1 MNKNET
7 KEGVNFPEIS
17 EPLNA
22 LARWTAQSKKRI
34 AFITVGEI
42 APNGFN
48 SRTALLGRTDR
59 IAYVLYGNAQKDE
72 DFATVLNLFSNV
84 KDSPMTA
91 SLLGI
96 TTQLDDETIP
106 THSAKGGEE

>member
-1 MNKNET
+1 MDKNET
-7 KEGVNFPEIS
+7 KEGVKFPEIS

-22 LARWTAQSKKRI
+22 LARWTAQSKRRI

-42 APNGFN
+42 APKGFN

-72 DFATVLNLFSNV
+72 NFATVLDLFSQV
-84 KDSPMTA
+84 KDSPMMA
-91 SLLGI
+91 SLLG
-96 TTQLDDETIP
+96 TATQLDDEILL

>member
-7 KEGVNFPEIS
+7 KEGVKFPEIS

-22 LARWTAQSKKRI
+22 LARWTALSKKRI

-48 SRTALLGRTDR
+48 SCTCLLGRADR

-72 DFATVLNLFSNV
+72 NFATVLDLSSNV
-84 KDSPMTA
+84 KDSPMMA
-91 SLLGI
+91 SLLS
-96 TTQLDDETIP
+96 TTAQLEEETIQ

>member
-1 MNKNET
+1 MNENEN
-7 KEGVNFPEIS
+7 KGGLKFPEIS
-17 EPLNA
+17 EHLQA
-22 LARWTAQSKKRI
+22 LGRWVAQSKKRV

-72 DFATVLNLFSNV
+72 DVATVLDLFSNV
-84 KDSPMTA
+84 KDSPMMA
-91 SLLGI
+91 SILS
-96 TTQLDDETIP
+96 TVAQLDEEILQK
-106 THSAKGGEE
+106 HSAKGGEK

>member
-1 MNKNET
+1 MDKNET
-7 KEGVNFPEIS
+7 KEGVNFLEIS

-48 SRTALLGRTDR
+48 SRTCLLGRADR
-59 IAYVLYGNAQKDE
+59 IAYVLYGNAKKDE
-72 DFATVLNLFSNV
+72 NFATVLDLFYKV
-84 KDSPMTA
+84 KDSPMMA
-91 SLLGI
+91 SLLST
-96 TTQLDDETIP
+96 TTQLDEETIQ
-106 THSAKGGEE
+106 THSAEGGEE